1 MTLRAADKYK
11 PKRILSEDAVPSV
24 FIFTKQ
30 TTERN
35 LSKKRLLPNDKNMD
49 IITADSIIDSSSIYE
64 NDFGDD
70 EDSMEKAP
78 PVLSMKNTSKM
89 TSLPS
94 TSVTSTRRPYRPG
107 PACSKRRRRPN
118 PISVREEYVEDEFEA
133 FGKSVSAQLRK
144 LSLSRA
150 LRVQT
155 EIQKILTEE
164 KINDIGIITNLQAV
178 PSPTPP
184 ELVAPTF
191 KPVASMYEPVVS
203 AKLPEV
209 SSSDTKGANVDSGFD
224 SGVESTSTK
233 SISGSTARFDDIK
246 TESIKDE
253 PILETEEKMST
264 SPSAS
269 GDGKSLPLQEQME
282 ELKAP
287 GCVQPK
293 DEIIHNEEC
302 EIVTLDEDDPLKGT
316 GDLT

>member
-1 MTLRAADKYK
+1 MGLCSDHFEESCFDKTGQTVRLR
-11 PKRILSEDAVPSV
+11 PDAVPT
-24 FIFTKQ
+24 IFDYPLYLQK
-30 TTERN
+30 
-35 LSKKRLLPNDKNMD
+35 D
-49 IITADSIIDSSSIYE
+49 IITADSIFDSSSIYE

-78 PVLSMKNTSKM
+78 PVLDVKNTSKM

-94 TSVTSTRRPYRPG
+94 TSVTSARRPYRPG

-118 PISVREEYVEDEFEA
+118 AVSVREEYVEDEFDA

-155 EIQKILTEE
+155 KIQKILTEE
-164 KINDIGIITNLQAV
+164 RINDIGIITNLQAA

-191 KPVASMYEPVVS
+191 KPVASVYEPVAS

-209 SSSDTKGANVDSGFD
+209 SSSDTKVASVDSGFD
-224 SGVESTSTK
+224 SGVESTTTK
-233 SISGSTARFDDIK
+233 SMSGSIAGLDDIK
-246 TESIKDE
+246 TESIENE

-264 SPSAS
+264 SPPASA
-269 GDGKSLPLQEQME
+269 DGKSLPLPEPME

-287 GCVQPK
+287 ERVQPK

-316 GDLT
+316 GD